1 MFYFR
6 CCPMRAVV
14 HQQVCRQFQNTAP
27 SQPQQT
33 KIFLIY
39 QASTRAPSHHF
50 NLLSQLQSLS
60 GSMEPFC
67 HPIFYKIDSRLVFL
81 VINHIVHY
89 NEKGAGVRDM
99 ISDSL
104 VYKGCTQE
112 FLYKYKLVLLCNCIE
127 IRAYTL

>member
-60 GSMEPFC
+60 ESMEPFC

-104 VYKGCTQE
+104 VYMYDKVIMTSH
-112 FLYKYKLVLLCNCIE
+112 FD
-127 IRAYTL
+127 